1 MKNLARSM
9 ATLALF
15 ASGGVL
21 AQQTETATISVNA
34 EVVAGC
40 GAVTATDVD
49 FGAQPQ
55 TETDSTGQS
64 TITVNCSTGTSYT
77 VEINYGMTPQGTL
90 RTVTGSGVGAAM
102 DYYVWQDSNG
112 TVPWGDIANTAEYN
126 GTGTGAAD
134 PLTAYFVLDRTG
146 GAAPDTYTDLLA
158 VTLTF

>member
-1 MKNLARSM
+1 MKTLARSM
-9 ATLALF
+9 ATLALL

-21 AQQTETATISVNA
+21 AQQTETANINVSA
-34 EVVAGC
+34 EVLAGC

-64 TITVNCSTGTSYT
+64 TITVNCATGTTYT
-77 VEINYGMTPQGTL
+77 VEIDYGMTPQGTI

-102 DYYVWQDSNG
+102 DYYVYQDAG
-112 TVPWGDIANTAEYN
+112 ATVPWGDVANNEEFN
-126 GTGTGAAD
+126 STGTGAAD
-134 PLTAYFVLDRTG
+134 PLTAYFVLDRTS
-146 GAAPDTYTDLLA
+146 GAAPDTYTDLLT